1 MELAA
6 MVLVVVG
13 LQPLAYL
20 VIELGVLLAQMRA
33 EALDHQVVVHVRASA
48 ASGTP
53 EDSRHRLL
61 SQCMRLRLC
70 SSPPARAGPGPWRS
84 SPALPGRRA
93 RHGRTWSSASL
104 PCCQWLESRLPR
116 APARPLPCGWPWSS
130 PRRRTLRRL
139 QRERSGWCPSR
150 GRTLPT
156 CRPARYRRRRLCA
169 AGSTLSPHRPWRSAG
184 PRPRARQQ
192 AIARCQR
199 RRCDGLP
206 TRRPCRLHCG
216 DLQRRCGPVRRVKPP
231 GCSRCLRCRAV
242 PCFRLCVSFAFN
254 LRVVATALLAGILAA
269 TRVVGDLLVEE
280 AVLAIRVVHHLHRL
294 AHANGGIVHEAIV
307 ARGIVGSIDARACPL
322 PTLAC

>member
-70 SSPPARAGPGPWRS
+70 SSPPSRVGRGPWRS

-104 PCCQWLESRLPR
+104 PCCQWLESP
-116 APARPLPCGWPWSS
+116 PARPPARSLTCSWAWLLACPTIP
-130 PRRRTLRRL
+130 LRRH
-139 QRERSGWCPSR
+139 RGPTWWCPS
-150 GRTLPT
+150 
-156 CRPARYRRRRLCA
+156 
-169 AGSTLSPHRPWRSAG
+169 
-184 PRPRARQQ
+184 
-192 AIARCQR
+192 
-199 RRCDGLP
+199 
-206 TRRPCRLHCG
+206 
-216 DLQRRCGPVRRVKPP
+216 
-231 GCSRCLRCRAV
+231 
-242 PCFRLCVSFAFN
+242 
-254 LRVVATALLAGILAA
+254 
-269 TRVVGDLLVEE
+269 
-280 AVLAIRVVHHLHRL
+280 
-294 AHANGGIVHEAIV
+294 
-307 ARGIVGSIDARACPL
+307 
-322 PTLAC
+322 